1 MSRRDGIASCMYAV
15 LSAIVI
21 ICMAVVVVLLSGC
34 KVIKEVPVEKIVE
47 KTSYQD
53 RVFRDSIYLR
63 DSIRV
68 ETKGDTVFRDRYR
81 YLYRDREIR
90 DTLQVTVIDSI
101 PYPVEVEKRLSRWE
115 EAKMKVGGFA
125 IPFIF
130 VLLFIAV
137 GWIVRKATS

>member
-1 MSRRDGIASCMYAV
+1 MSKREAIASCLYAI

-21 ICMAVVVVLLSGC
+21 IGMAIVVVLLSGC

-90 DTLQVTVIDSI
+90 DTVQVTVTDSI
-101 PYPVEVEKRLSRWE
+101 PYPVEVEKELSKWNQL
-115 EAKMKVGGFA
+115 KVDVGGYLIGLILLLIA
-125 IPFIF
+125 IM
-130 VLLFIAV
+130 V
-137 GWIVRKATS
+137 GYCVKKK

>member
-1 MSRRDGIASCMYAV
+1 MSKREAIASCLYAI

-21 ICMAVVVVLLSGC
+21 IGMAVVVVLLSGC
-34 KVIKEVPVEKIVE
+34 KVIKEIPVEKIVE
-47 KTSYQD
+47 KTSYQN
-53 RVFRDSIYLR
+53 RFFRDSIYLR

-101 PYPVEVEKRLSRWE
+101 PYPVEVEKELSKWNQL
-115 EAKMKVGGFA
+115 KVDVGGYL
-125 IPFIF
+125 IGLI
-130 VLLFIAV
+130 LILIALIV
-137 GWIVRKATS
+137 GYCIKRK

>member
-1 MSRRDGIASCMYAV
+1 MSKREAIASCLYAI

-21 ICMAVVVVLLSGC
+21 ISMAIVVVLLSGC

-90 DTLQVTVIDSI
+90 DTVQVTVTDSI
-101 PYPVEVEKRLSRWE
+101 PYPVEVEKELSKWNQL
-115 EAKMKVGGFA
+115 KVDVGGYLIGLILLLIA
-125 IPFIF
+125 II
-130 VLLFIAV
+130 V
-137 GWIVRKATS
+137 GYCVKKK

>member
-1 MSRRDGIASCMYAV
+1 MSRREGIAACLYAIFSAIGIVILAV
-15 LSAIVI
+15 LAL
-21 ICMAVVVVLLSGC
+21 LLSGC

-53 RVFRDSIYLR
+53 RFFRDSIYLR

-101 PYPVEVEKRLSRWE
+101 PYPVEVEKELSKWNQL
-115 EAKMKVGGFA
+115 KVDVGGYLIGLILLLIA
-125 IPFIF
+125 II
-130 VLLFIAV
+130 V
-137 GWIVRKATS
+137 GYCVKKK